1 MLAHAMLAIAAHFD
15 FQNCLVWD
23 KESPGL
29 GWRWRPSWEGII
41 EATRGERSRWYGGSH
56 RRNVLRWPRL
66 IPQAEDHPTPK
77 PIGLLAELIRVSSRT
92 GEAVLDPFAG
102 SGSTLIAAELTG
114 RRCWAAELEPRYCD
128 LILDRWESVSGGQA
142 AVVEGDDG

>member
-1 MLAHAMLAIAAHFD
+1 MLAHAMLAIATHFD